1 LILLNIFTSTSSIM
15 QNKFLVHIF
24 LVFAIFASLHSLSQ
38 NETKTFELN
47 RISKLYDAKQKTDIA
62 NLLQLAKQKG
72 WALTLKSNNPNQVII
87 LTGVDINGI
96 PVYTTSNNNIIAAA
110 TTHTNQLWQGGF
122 TGFNLSGS
130 SANMN
135 GKIAIWDG
143 GCPMT
148 NHIEF
153 GNRIINKD
161 GSSILNHTT
170 HVAGTLI
177 ATGINPVAKG
187 MAYGAAKL
195 NAYDF
200 NNHISEM
207 FGAANNLLVSNHS
220 YGAVAGW
227 NYAFSGDWDFWGNW
241 GDSADYKFGIYN
253 DETLMFDSVAYN
265 APFYL
270 IVKSVGNNRDK
281 NGPPVG
287 TPYRRYDINGN
298 MIDAGVRPVGL
309 SFNNSYDIIPTY
321 GVAKNILTVGAVEG
335 IASGSTKSSDIKMS
349 SFSSWGPTDDGR
361 IKPDLVADG
370 VDVLSCSNSSS
381 TGYETMSGT
390 SMATPNVTGSLYLL
404 QELYSQKNSGAFMKA
419 STLKALA
426 IHTASEAGI
435 NDGPDYQFG
444 WGLLNAEEAANIING
459 GNTGTN
465 SIIESTLNNG
475 ATYSLNVVASGN
487 GKLMATLAWTD
498 PVGTVT
504 TTNLL
509 NNPSL
514 KLIHDLDIRI
524 LKGSTIYMPW
534 ILDPANPSAVATK
547 GDNFRDN
554 VERVEIDDLIP
565 GETYTIQITHKGILQ
580 RGSQVFSLILSSIG
594 GISYCTPHTI
604 NNGDIRIDNFS
615 FANINNTSTT
625 CDNYTINTNLT
636 AKLEP
641 AKTYPLNLS
650 LSSCNTTSNNKNIK
664 VYIDYNYNGSFAE
677 ANELV
682 YSGNVTN
689 GSINANVT
697 VPSNVVIGNY
707 SLMRVVVAETS
718 AAFDA
723 CSPANQIGAIQD
735 YRVQFINP
743 AIDVSI
749 TEIAIPVYNNCSSNN
764 QYISVRITNAGD
776 SNISNIPLTVVIKNG
791 ATTIATIT
799 ENFKDTLKSGASFV
813 HTFQTPI
820 NSIATNTYNI
830 TATASLATD
839 QNPTNNSKSTYI
851 VIANAPTTASG
862 QASICGNTATLRAFN
877 TNNNQNYYWYNAANA
892 TSPIAAGTNTT
903 TSTIAPNYYIGSG
916 VSTNIGAIS
925 KAVFIDGDYQAKGGN
940 YFKYSSTVPFLLENA
955 KIYTAYPGK
964 VTLIAAD
971 IKATLADGS
980 YTYNTLN
987 STTIDVSASRP
998 TKMRGDIAGND
1009 MSDLGLVYNINLF
1022 LPSGNHALII
1032 KTDSVANI
1040 FRNKNVATNPYPYSI
1055 PNLFTITGNNAT
1067 NPSQFYYYLYNM
1079 SMRTLDC
1086 TSDRIAVVPT
1096 TAAAPTITQVADS
1109 LVCSAGINYQWRKD
1123 NVDINGEINQTYKP
1137 TGSGNYSCIVTDN
1150 SGCQQTSN
1158 IISFIN
1164 LNDITERD
1172 LKVYPN
1178 PCNSFINIDFATK
1191 EIADMQIRISDIL
1204 GRIYSSQTFTSITG
1218 NINKKL
1224 NTFGLADGVYVMTV
1238 LHGNKTFRTKFVV
1251 ER

>member
-1 LILLNIFTSTSSIM
+1 
-15 QNKFLVHIF
+15 
-24 LVFAIFASLHSLSQ
+24 VFAMLAPFISFSQ
-38 NETKTFELN
+38 NETKNLELN
-47 RISKLYDAKQKTDIA
+47 RVSKLYAAKQAIDKTR
-62 NLLQLAKQKG
+62 LLQIAKQKG
-72 WALTLKSNNPNQVII
+72 WALTLKSKDTNQLII
-87 LTGVDINGI
+87 LTGIDAYGL
-96 PVYTTSNNNIIAAA
+96 PTYTTTNNNIIAAA
-110 TTHTNQLWQGGF
+110 TTHTNQLWPGGL

-130 SANMN
+130 STNMN
-135 GKIAIWDG
+135 SKIAIWDG

-170 HVAGTLI
+170 HVAGTLV
-177 ATGINPVAKG
+177 ASGVNPLVKG

-200 NNHISEM
+200 NNDISEM
-207 FGAANNLLVSNHS
+207 FGIANNLLVSNHS

-227 NYAFSGDWDFWGNW
+227 YYTFGGDWQFWANW
-241 GDSADYKFGIYN
+241 GDTSDYKFGIYN
-253 DETLMFDSVAYN
+253 EETQMFDSVAYN
-265 APFYL
+265 APYYL
-270 IVKSVGNNRDK
+270 IIKSVGNNRDK

-287 TPYRRYDINGN
+287 SPYMRYDINGN
-298 MIDAGVRPVGL
+298 MIDAGVRPAGL

-404 QELYSQKNSGAFMKA
+404 QELYSKNNGGAFMKA

-444 WGLLNAEEAANIING
+444 WGLLNAEKAANIINS

-465 SIIESTLNNG
+465 SIIESTLNNS
-475 ATYSLNVVASGN
+475 ATYSLNVVASGK
-487 GKLMATLAWTD
+487 GKLIATIAWTD
-498 PVGTVT
+498 PVGAVT

-524 LKGSTIYMPW
+524 IKGSTTYMPW
-534 ILDPANPSAVATK
+534 VLDPANPSAAAIK
-547 GDNFRDN
+547 GNNFRDN
-554 VERVEIDDLIP
+554 VERVEIDDVIP
-565 GETYTIQITHKGILQ
+565 EETYTIQITHKGILQ
-580 RGSQVFSLILSSIG
+580 KGSQVFSLILSGVG
-594 GISYCTPHTI
+594 GTSYCAPYTI
-604 NNGDIRIDNFS
+604 NNGNIRIDNFS
-615 FANINNTSTT
+615 FTNINNSSAT
-625 CDNYTINTNLT
+625 CDSYTNNINLT
-636 AKLEP
+636 AKIEP
-641 AKTYPLNLS
+641 AKTYSLNLS
-650 LSSCNTTSNNKNIK
+650 LSSCNATSNNKNIK
-664 VYIDYNYNGSFAE
+664 VYIDYNVNGSFAE

-682 YSGNVTN
+682 YSGSIIN
-689 GSINANVT
+689 GSINANIT
-697 VPSNVVIGNY
+697 IPNNVIIGNY
-707 SLMRVVVAETS
+707 SLMRVVVAETNL
-718 AAFDA
+718 AFDA
-723 CSPANQIGAIQD
+723 CSPANQIGTIQD

-743 AIDVSI
+743 AIDASI
-749 TEIAIPVYNNCSSNN
+749 TDITIPVYNNCSNNN
-764 QYISVRITNAGD
+764 QYVSARITNAGD
-776 SNISNIPLTVVIKNG
+776 NNISNIPLTIVIKNG
-791 ATTIATIT
+791 AKTITTIT
-799 ENFKDTLKSGASFV
+799 ETYKDTLASGASV
-813 HTFQTPI
+813 VYTFQTPFT
-820 NSIATNTYNI
+820 SIATNTYNI

-839 QNPTNNSKSTYI
+839 QNPSNNSKSADI
-851 VIANAPTTASG
+851 VIANAASTASG
-862 QASICGNTATLRAFN
+862 QANICGNTAALRAFN

-903 TSTIAPNYYIGSG
+903 TSTIANTYYIGSG
-916 VSTNIGAIS
+916 VSTNIGATS
-925 KAVFIDGDYQAKGGN
+925 KTVFTDGDYQAKGGN
-940 YFKYSSTVPFLLENA
+940 YFKYSSSVPVLLENA

-987 STTIDVSASRP
+987 LTNIDVSASRA
-998 TKMRGDIAGND
+998 TKIRGDIAGND
-1009 MSDLGLVYNINLF
+1009 ISDSGFVYNINLY
-1022 LPSGNHALII
+1022 LPAGNHALII

-1040 FRNKNVATNPYPYSI
+1040 FRNKNIATNPYPYSI
-1055 PNLFTITGNNAT
+1055 PNVFTINGNNAT

-1079 SMRTLDC
+1079 SIRTLDC
-1086 TSDRIAVVPT
+1086 TSDRTIVVPT
-1096 TAAAPTITQVADS
+1096 IAAAPTIIQVADS
-1109 LVCSAGINYQWRKD
+1109 LVCSAGINYQWKKD
-1123 NVDINGEINQTYKP
+1123 NVDISGEINQTYKP
-1137 TGSGNYSCIVTDN
+1137 TISGNYSCSVTDN

-1158 IISFIN
+1158 IINFIN
-1164 LNDITERD
+1164 PNDITERE

-1178 PCNSFINIDFATK
+1178 PSNSFINIDFATK
-1191 EIADMQIRISDIL
+1191 EIADMQIIIVDIL
-1204 GRIYSSQTFTSITG
+1204 GRIYASQTYTSITG

-1224 NTFGLADGVYVMTV
+1224 NTLGFADGIYVITV